1 MSLFVNEETHEIN
14 VAGAKVNIREYGY
27 GEQNQ
32 INKKAVTLNY
42 VTQKPEMDLAVLQEE
57 VMKAG
62 LVSIQDEDGNDV
74 AVTLNT
80 IRKMKPSVATEI
92 YKAIQDLNDLGED
105 EKKD

>member
-1 MSLFVNEETHEIN
+1 MSLFVTEDTHEIT

-32 INKKAVTLNY
+32 INKKAVKINY
-42 VTQKPEMDLAVLQEE
+42 VTKEPEMDLAVLQEE

-62 LVSIQDEDGNDV
+62 IVSIEDENGEAV
-74 AVTLNT
+74 AVSLPA

-92 YKAIQDLNDLGED
+92 YQAIQELNNMGED